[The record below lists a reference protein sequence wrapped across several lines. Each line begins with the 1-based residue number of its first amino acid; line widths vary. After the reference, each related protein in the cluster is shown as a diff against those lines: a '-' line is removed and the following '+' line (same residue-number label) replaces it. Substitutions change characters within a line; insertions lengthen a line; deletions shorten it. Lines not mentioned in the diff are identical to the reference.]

1 LGGLV
6 AIGLLTY
13 CLKEIKLSELEV
25 LWDRLNLIYLV
36 PSVFFSFVYVIS
48 RSVRWRLLVSMQKHI
63 PVVRAV
69 TLYSAGQ
76 VLSSAMPALTGQLG
90 RIFLFSRKENLKKS
104 FVFSSIVLEVLF
116 DAISLVLVIVLTSMI
131 WPFPQAQRLY
141 GFIIAGVTMI
151 AVAGLYLMLIFEN
164 KLHDVSRRHLRHRW
178 PGVFITV
185 KKFLRSFT
193 GGINLLRQSQHVIGS
208 MAYSLIAWL
217 THLLAIFY
225 LFKSFGLG
233 LSLWAAAVIMIVNT
247 IVLMVPITPGNAG
260 TFELAVS
267 SSLLAFSVVRS
278 DAVLFALALHILDF
292 LPMLVL
298 GASFLF
304 LERRELR
311 EIREE
316 HRDEAIFDL
325 ITEEGTFVEEGPV

>member
-1 LGGLV
+1 
-6 AIGLLTY
+6 
-13 CLKEIKLSELEV
+13 
-25 LWDRLNLIYLV
+25 
-36 PSVFFSFVYVIS
+36 
-48 RSVRWRLLVSMQKHI
+48 
-63 PVVRAV
+63 
-69 TLYSAGQ
+69 
-76 VLSSAMPALTGQLG
+76 MPALTGQLG

-164 KLHDVSRRHLRHRW
+164 RLHDISRRHLRHRW

-217 THLLAIFY
+217 THLLAIFC

-311 EIREE
+311 EIREK

>member
-1 LGGLV
+1 MKD
-6 AIGLLTY
+6 LTR
-13 CLKEIKLSELEV
+13 SELEA
-25 LWDRLNLIYLV
+25 LWDRLNLIYLL
-36 PSVFFSFVYVIS
+36 PAVFFSFVYVIT
-48 RSVRWRLLVSMQKHI
+48 RSVRWRLLVSIQKHI
-63 PVVRAV
+63 PVVRAM

-76 VLSSAMPALTGQLG
+76 ILNIAMPALTGQLG

-116 DAISLVLVIVLTSMI
+116 DAISLVLVIVVTSMI

-151 AVAGLYLMLIFEN
+151 AVVGLYLLLIFEN
-164 KLHDVSRRHLRHRW
+164 RLHEISRRHLRHRW

-185 KKFLRSFT
+185 KKFLRSFS
-193 GGINLLRQSQHVIGS
+193 GGINLLRRSQHVIGS
-208 MAYSLIAWL
+208 MAYSLISWL

-225 LFKSFGLG
+225 LFKSFGFD

-247 IVLMVPITPGNAG
+247 IVLMVPITPGNFG

-267 SSLLAFSVVRS
+267 SSLLAFTVVRS
-278 DAVLFALALHILDF
+278 DAVLFALALHLLDF
-292 LPMLVL
+292 LPLVVM

-304 LERRELR
+304 LERREMR
-311 EIREE
+311 EIREK

-325 ITEEGTFVEEGPV
+325 ITEEGTFAEEGPA